1 MFVLDKST
9 SSNPQSGVLPLN
21 MYPGMQHG
29 MVPTYQVK
37 QKQMFTLHLIAF
49 LALVLLDWF
58 FNQQ

>member
-1 MFVLDKST
+1 MFVLDKSA

-49 LALVLLDWF
+49 LALVLLD
-58 FNQQ
+58 